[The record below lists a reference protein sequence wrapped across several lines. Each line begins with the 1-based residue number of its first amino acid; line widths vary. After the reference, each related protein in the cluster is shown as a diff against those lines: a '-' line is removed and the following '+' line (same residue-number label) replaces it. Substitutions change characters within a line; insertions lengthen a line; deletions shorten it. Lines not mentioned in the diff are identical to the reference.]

1 LATLRASATAAG
13 DTPTKGPE
21 GVCRLF
27 VDQPARRRLL
37 CNCASIDGDVRG
49 ILMAGK
55 HRSTSPSTSG
65 LSPVPIGRHRTPPRH
80 SEASVWLGAG
90 ALALGLGAALTTG
103 AGVAQADT
111 GSGPNVSRA
120 NDGPQTSIRT
130 VVRATT
136 IRSGAPSSSFEST
149 KESVVSR
156 PASPAVGDNGNE
168 PSLEIAQLVL
178 QSSVPGLIPASSFRS
193 SAVGRGACSRGS
205 PSPVRRPLPTE
216 TSAVIGA
223 GRPSVCVPAHYR

>member
-1 LATLRASATAAG
+1 
-13 DTPTKGPE
+13 
-21 GVCRLF
+21 
-27 VDQPARRRLL
+27 
-37 CNCASIDGDVRG
+37 
-49 ILMAGK
+49 MAGK
-55 HRSTSPSTSG
+55 RRSTSPSTSG

-111 GSGPNVSRA
+111 GSGPHTSRA

-136 IRSGAPSSSFEST
+136 IRSGTPSSSFEST

-156 PASPAVGDNGNE
+156 PASPSVGDNDNE
-168 PSLEIAQLVL
+168 PSLDIAQLVL
-178 QSSVPGLIPASSFRS
+178 QNSVPWLNTGLEFPFL
-193 SAVGRGACSRGS
+193 GGGQWACSLGS
-205 PSPVRRPLPTE
+205 PSLVRRPFPTE

-223 GRPSVCVPAHYR
+223 GRPSVCVPTHDR

>member
-1 LATLRASATAAG
+1 
-13 DTPTKGPE
+13 
-21 GVCRLF
+21 
-27 VDQPARRRLL
+27 
-37 CNCASIDGDVRG
+37 
-49 ILMAGK
+49 
-55 HRSTSPSTSG
+55 
-65 LSPVPIGRHRTPPRH
+65 
-80 SEASVWLGAG
+80 VWLGAG

-156 PASPAVGDNGNE
+156 PASPAVGDNDNE

-178 QSSVPGLIPASSFRS
+178 QSSVPGLDTGLEFPFLGGGPGGLLSRIAEPCPAASSDRDVGS
-193 SAVGRGACSRGS
+193 DRGGTAVRLRAGS
-205 PSPVRRPLPTE
+205 LSVGVVRR
-216 TSAVIGA
+216 
-223 GRPSVCVPAHYR
+223 RR

>member
-1 LATLRASATAAG
+1 
-13 DTPTKGPE
+13 
-21 GVCRLF
+21 
-27 VDQPARRRLL
+27 
-37 CNCASIDGDVRG
+37 
-49 ILMAGK
+49 MAGK
-55 HRSTSPSTSG
+55 RRSTSPSTSG

-111 GSGPNVSRA
+111 GSGPHTSRA

-136 IRSGAPSSSFEST
+136 IRSGTPSSSFEST

-156 PASPAVGDNGNE
+156 PASPSVGDNDNE

-178 QSSVPGLIPASSFRS
+178 QSSVPGLNTGPEIPFLGGGQGGLLSSI
-193 SAVGRGACSRGS
+193 AGALSGG
-205 PSPVRRPLPTE
+205 LF
-216 TSAVIGA
+216 
-223 GRPSVCVPAHYR
+223 